1 MFCKSEQEVC
11 QMRKSK
17 RFIWSL
23 LSLTAVLL
31 LGRTV
36 IGSAETRVDLSGNL
50 LLKYDQKIDAKKL
63 YDNIKF
69 EDEQGNTVEV
79 LLTAVGE
86 REVVVV
92 PLYDMEEVKVR
103 LVKGDEGCKVEKYT
117 KQAYVGTKENLDRLS
132 ASFVYPVPYLRE
144 EAGMGAAKNAK
155 ESTALQSTLQSTNE
169 SLQDFSRTNVQV
181 EGIDESDIVKT
192 DGKHIYY
199 LKENKILIVEAQK
212 GEMEKVSEIAYESN
226 LFYPQAIYVDKDQ
239 LIVIGSESGKG
250 RTYTLSKIYD
260 MKDRSRPKMIRE
272 LKQPGQYFES
282 RKKGTRL
289 YLLSSEYLYSA
300 NPKYPVYLD
309 TRVSQKEKEID
320 PKEIMIFPGCASASL
335 VFISGTDLSG
345 NTEMNMTSFVGTQET
360 LFMSR
365 DNLYL
370 SYLKQRYYPM
380 FRMAQ
385 PEGGAIFNSGFY
397 PKQKVKTNIK
407 KFALQGTEI
416 KYKAEAMIEGWLLNQ
431 FSMDEKDGYFR
442 VAFTTDFHEYEKG
455 SSLHIFDSHMNRVG
469 KIDNIAPKEKIHS
482 VRFMGDRAYMVTFKN
497 IDPFFVL
504 DLKNPKEP
512 KILGYLKIPGVS
524 EYLHPYDENT
534 VIGFGKDTIN
544 NSKNTAFYLGMKI
557 AIFDVR
563 DVSKPVEKDVV
574 IIGDRGTES
583 ELIYNHKAL
592 MYDAKRGLMGFPISV
607 AKVKKENKIDSKYD
621 IPEYGEEVFQGAY
634 LYKVSRD
641 KLEEKGKI
649 THFESF
655 NPYQHDYNNRI
666 SRLIYIGDTIYTL
679 SNNKIM
685 ATDISTMKT
694 LGQLAIK

>member
-1 MFCKSEQEVC
+1 
-11 QMRKSK
+11 MRKSK
-17 RFIWSL
+17 GFIWSL
-23 LSLTAVLL
+23 ISLTAVFL

-36 IGSAETRVDLSGNL
+36 IGCAETKVDLSGNL

-69 EDEQGNTVEV
+69 EDEQGNPVEV

-103 LVKGDEGCKVEKYT
+103 LVKGDEGCKIEKYT

-132 ASFVYPVPYLRE
+132 ASLIYPTPYFRE
-144 EAGMGAAKNAK
+144 EAAVDAAKNTK
-155 ESTALQSTLQSTNE
+155 ESAALQSANE
-169 SLQDFSRTNVQV
+169 SLPDFSRTNIQV
-181 EGIDESDIVKT
+181 EGIDEPDIVKT
-192 DGKHIYY
+192 DGKYIYY
-199 LKENKILIVEAQK
+199 LKEDKILIVETRK
-212 GEMEKVSEIAYESN
+212 STMENVSEITYEKN
-226 LFYPQAIYVDKDQ
+226 LFHPQAIYVEKDQ
-239 LIVIGSESGKG
+239 LIVIGSGFEKGK
-250 RTYTLSKIYD
+250 TCTLSKIYD

-282 RKKGTRL
+282 RKKESRI
-289 YLLSSEYLYSA
+289 YLLSSDHLYGE
-300 NPKYPVYLD
+300 NPKYPVYRD
-309 TRVSQKEKEID
+309 TRASQEGKKID
-320 PKEIMIFPGCASASL
+320 PKEILIFPGCASASL

-345 NTEMNMTSFVGTQET
+345 NAEMNMTSFVGTQET

-365 DNLYL
+365 DSLYL

-380 FRMAQ
+380 LRMAR
-385 PEGGAIFNSGFY
+385 PEGGEVFNFGFY
-397 PKQKVKTNIK
+397 PEQKVKTNIK
-407 KFALQGTEI
+407 KFEIQGTEI
-416 KYKAEAMIEGWLLNQ
+416 KYKAEATIEGWLLNQ
-431 FSMDEKDGYFR
+431 FSMDEKEGYFR

-455 SSLHIFDSHMNRVG
+455 SSLYIFDSNMKRVG
-469 KIDNIAPKEKIHS
+469 KIENIAPKEKIHS

-504 DLKNPKEP
+504 DLKTPKEP

-557 AIFDVR
+557 AIFDVS

-574 IIGDRGTES
+574 VIGDRGTES

-607 AKVKKENKIDSKYD
+607 AKVKKENKTDRRYD

-649 THFESF
+649 THFENF
-655 NPYQHDYNNRI
+655 NPYQHDYNDRI
-666 SRLIYIGDTIYTL
+666 RRLIYIGDTIYSL
-679 SNNKIM
+679 SGNKIM
-685 ATDISTMKT
+685 ATDAATMKT
-694 LGQLAIK
+694 LGQLEFK